1 MLFRVDLSIKEVITD
16 ISTTTLFKIRTSMEL
31 NWIIDLSLSIA
42 YDKNALK
49 NCVKSVQ
56 TRFFFWSVFHI
67 FGMNTG
73 KYGPEKNRIWTLF
86 TQ

>member
-42 YDKNALK
+42 YK